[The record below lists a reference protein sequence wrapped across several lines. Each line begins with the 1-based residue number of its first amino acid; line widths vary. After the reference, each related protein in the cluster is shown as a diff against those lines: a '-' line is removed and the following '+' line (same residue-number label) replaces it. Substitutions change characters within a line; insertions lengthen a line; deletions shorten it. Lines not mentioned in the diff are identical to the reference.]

1 MTPYDTLRLLG
12 CVSIVVVVWFTWHA
26 CCMGRVGP
34 GQSRRE
40 SIIEAWVNIAVGL
53 SVNLVANVFLL
64 PLVGAKMTLANNLW
78 LGCTFTAVS
87 ILRQYAIRRWFNN
100 GIHTFAAKVARR
112 FS

>member
-1 MTPYDTLRLLG
+1 MSPLDTLKFLS
-12 CVSIVVVVWFTWHA
+12 CVSIVVVIWFTWHA
-26 CCMGRVGP
+26 CYMSRVGS

-40 SIIEAWVNIAVGL
+40 SMIEAWVNIVVGL
-53 SVNLVANVFLL
+53 SVNLAANMFLL
-64 PLVGAKMTLANNLW
+64 PLVGAKMTLENNLW

-100 GIHTFAAKVARR
+100 GIHTFAAQVARR